1 MKSLFWILI
10 IFPVILQA
18 QTMGEKLYGYRHFQ
32 LLYKGDTVDI
42 LVKSKEGEE
51 SKRKPLLL
59 FCQGSLPVPLMI
71 IYNEGGHKEAG
82 NVFVFNPDVLT
93 EKYHLAIAGKPG
105 IPLQADREILS
116 EDFTFKDS
124 KGYFPR
130 FYIAHNLLDYY
141 VERNKEVIR
150 FLHQQSWVSEGG
162 LVIAGHSEGSTIAAR
177 LAMETKTVSALIY
190 SGGNPMG
197 RIMTIIERNRALEKD
212 STDLT
217 TGDIN
222 YWQKVVND
230 PGQMDGTNGD
240 TYKATYQFSIP
251 PLQYLEKLSIP
262 VLVSYGSK
270 DAVAPFDEYL
280 RVETIRQK
288 KKNFSFLVYQ
298 GTEHNYFP
306 VSANGNIDYDIFNWD
321 KVAADWKNWLL
332 QLGKS
337 K

>member
-10 IFPVILQA
+10 ILPVVLQA
-18 QTMGEKLYGYRHFQ
+18 QTMDEKLYGYRHFQ
-32 LLYKGDTVDI
+32 FLYKGDTVNM

-51 SKRKPLLL
+51 RKRKPVLL

-71 IYNEGGHKEAG
+71 LYNEGGRKEVG
-82 NVFVFNPDVLT
+82 NVFVFNSDLLT
-93 EKYHLAIAGKPG
+93 EKYHLAIIGKPG
-105 IPLQADREILS
+105 IPLQADRQVLS
-116 EDFTFKDS
+116 DNFTFKDS
-124 KGYFPR
+124 TGYFPR
-130 FYIAHNLLDYY
+130 FYTAHNLLDYY

-150 FLHQQSWVSEGG
+150 FLRQQSWVSEEG
-162 LVIAGHSEGSTIAAR
+162 LVIAGHSEGSTIAAKV
-177 LAMETKTVSALIY
+177 AVETKAVSALIY

-217 TGDIN
+217 TGDMN
-222 YWQKVVND
+222 YWQEVVND
-230 PGQMDGTNGD
+230 PGGMDASNGD
-240 TYKATYQFSIP
+240 THKATYQFSIP
-251 PLQYLEKLSIP
+251 PLQYLEKLKIP

-280 RVETIRQK
+280 RVEMIRQK
-288 KKNFSFLVYQ
+288 KQNFSFLVYP

-306 VSANGNIDYDIFNWD
+306 VKADGTIDYDIFNWD
-321 KVAADWKNWLL
+321 KVAGDWKNWLL
-332 QLGKS
+332 QLKKS